1 MRVRDIALSALV
13 LSALF
18 HFPLTET
25 NATAVNPVNISA
37 IAFKSVTGSVLA
49 GPLLGQETI
58 LSWTIANNKDELL
71 TFNVIYDIRNEDNI
85 STHIMSEEGSL
96 GARQSDVFQTSW
108 KPGDEGAFT
117 LRQFLITDETT
128 TPQILSPVFSE
139 SFIVAKFQPAITP
152 TIDDKADAIDNT
164 TETPAVEVEEEKI
177 RAAYTFLV
185 YMVASDLESQD
196 YAATR
201 DIEEMIDADF
211 GSDVNVVVQTG
222 GSANSTID
230 AERFIDFTK
239 VQRHE
244 IVDNDVKTV
253 MDLGQMNMGDPRT
266 LRDFITWSIPEY
278 PAENYAIILWDHGNG
293 IRGFG
298 MDDIFGDYLTIREME
313 EAFSQGKQETGEV
326 FEFIGF
332 DACLMATYEVAL
344 WLGPFAHYLV
354 SSEEVEPGWGWDYK
368 SILSSVESTLT
379 SSGSPDGKTIGKIIA
394 DSYMTHSKANA
405 ALYDNYEADRSVT
418 LSVID
423 LSKVNRV
430 KDTVEVLG
438 EFLSNHIIKLEQAQ
452 NFAKTMQY
460 TERYGIDYD
469 GSAGYADLYQLA
481 ENLALSFPGMKPLAD
496 SLRSSVQEAVV
507 YNIRGDAKPNANGMS
522 IFMQLDEYQPG
533 EEHLFYLESEW
544 LAVIETS
551 AKKLESDEEAPTGW
565 LEYSSGTLEGQA
577 NDDDVSYGFLSF
589 YKELEGSLY
598 EVISYYY
605 LDPSKFLDK
614 TGIVEYKLNE
624 GVISLCE
631 GDTCTPAFVYLEDNG
646 DTQFAYFPVRLE
658 STDYDK
664 RLTLIYEVVGSDF
677 IFIGGWEGVEDG
689 TAQRGLIP
697 LQDGD
702 KIYTYTY
709 QYDQEDSDY
718 FVEIESEPIE
728 VTDNFRPGYHEY
740 EEQFTFE
747 MAFCDFADNC
757 AYSEVF
763 EVS

>member
-1 MRVRDIALSALV
+1 LRVRNIALSALV

-25 NATAVNPVNISA
+25 NATAINPVNISA
-37 IAFKSVTGSVLA
+37 IAFKSVAGSVLA
-49 GPLLGQETI
+49 GPLLSQETI
-58 LSWTIANNKDELL
+58 LSSTIANNKDELL
-71 TFNVIYDIRNEDNI
+71 TFNVVYDIRNEDDI
-85 STHIMSEEGSL
+85 SIHIMFEEGSL

-108 KPGDEGAFT
+108 KPGEEGAFT
-117 LRQFLITDETT
+117 LRQFLISGEITA
-128 TPQILSPVFSE
+128 PQILSPVFSG

-152 TIDDKADAIDNT
+152 TIDDKVNSTDNT
-164 TETPAVEVEEEKI
+164 TEAPAAEVEEEI
-177 RAAYTFLV
+177 PADYTILV

-211 GSDVNVVVQTG
+211 GSDVNVIVQTG
-222 GSANSTID
+222 GSANATID
-230 AERFIDFTK
+230 ANRFIDFTK

-244 IVDNDVKTV
+244 IVDSDVKTV
-253 MDLGQMNMGDPRT
+253 MDLGQKNMGDPRT
-266 LRDFITWSIPEY
+266 LRDFIIWSISEY
-278 PAENYAIILWDHGNG
+278 PAENYAIVLWDHGNG

-313 EAFSQGKQETGEV
+313 EAFSQGKQKTGEV

-368 SILSSVESTLT
+368 SILSSMESTLT
-379 SSGSPDGKTIGKIIA
+379 SSISPDGKTIGKIIA
-394 DSYMTHSKANA
+394 DSYMTHSKANT

-423 LSKVNRV
+423 LSKVNKV
-430 KDTVEVLG
+430 KDKVEVLG
-438 EFLSNHIIKLEQAQ
+438 DFLSKHITKLEQAQ
-452 NFAKTMQY
+452 SFAKTMQY

-481 ENLALSFPGMKPLAD
+481 ENIALSFPGMKPLAD
-496 SLRSSVQEAVV
+496 SLRSSVQETVV

-522 IFMQLDEYQPG
+522 IFMQLDGYQPG

-551 AKKLESDEEAPTGW
+551 AKKLKSDKEVPTGW

-577 NDDDVSYGFLSF
+577 DDDDVSYGFLSF

-598 EVISYYY
+598 EVTSYYR

-614 TGIVEYKLNE
+614 TGTVEYKLNE
-624 GVISLCE
+624 GVISLCN
-631 GDTCTPAFVYLEDNG
+631 GDTCSPAFVYLEDNG
-646 DTQFAYFPVRLE
+646 DTQFAYFPVRLNQ
-658 STDYDK
+658 
-664 RLTLIYEVVGSDF
+664 LTLIN
-677 IFIGGWEGVEDG
+677 
-689 TAQRGLIP
+689 
-697 LQDGD
+697 
-702 KIYTYTY
+702 
-709 QYDQEDSDY
+709 DS
-718 FVEIESEPIE
+718 P
-728 VTDNFRPGYHEY
+728 
-740 EEQFTFE
+740 
-747 MAFCDFADNC
+747 
-757 AYSEVF
+757 
-763 EVS
+763 